1 MKTASEIE
9 IKWTL
14 CVDIWSLN
22 RGESTFIGT
31 LRNPVVDFFSFS
43 LQKWLIKLTLYSI
56 ICAPLCIYC
65 TSVHIYCSM

>member
-31 LRNPVVDFFSFS
+31 LRNPVVDFFLFFPSKVADKAN
-43 LQKWLIKLTLYSI
+43 L
-56 ICAPLCIYC
+56 
-65 TSVHIYCSM
+65 V